1 MAESFFRLNFNVG
14 SRERARARE
23 KKKTTTTTETKSLKS
38 ANIQRTD
45 LYLVSF
51 KSLGSLLFRK
61 IKTETYDAPVKAF
74 ERQAIKSS
82 SGQMRQLYAYA
93 NESTQRMVEDGMSTG
108 LTNTHTAGGF
118 SVLYHV
124 FARKQFI
131 LCSALRHKS
140 YFTLLHVTSI
150 RDSFCLGAFTHG
162 VIWLLI
168 GNYSY

>member
-23 KKKTTTTTETKSLKS
+23 KKKKTTTTTETKSLKS

-51 KSLGSLLFRK
+51 KSLLFRK
-61 IKTETYDAPVKAF
+61 IKTEIYDAPVKAS

-93 NESTQRMVEDGMSTG
+93 NESTQRLVEDGMSTG

-124 FARKQFI
+124 YARKQFI

-140 YFTLLHVTSI
+140 YFTLLYVTSI
-150 RDSFCLGAFTHG
+150 RDSFCLGAFAYG

-168 GNYSY
+168 GNYRY